1 MVSIAIENCN
11 LHRRLA
17 LASLQLLGTSPR
29 FLMLGFMLPTAFL
42 SMWISN
48 NATTAMMMPIMEAV
62 LSELE
67 QGQVTKKGETEDN
80 EKGGDKEKSETRH
93 SLGL

>member
-1 MVSIAIENCN
+1 
-11 LHRRLA
+11 
-17 LASLQLLGTSPR
+17 
-29 FLMLGFMLPTAFL
+29 
-42 SMWISN
+42 
-48 NATTAMMMPIMEAV
+48 MPIMEAV